1 MTQAMIL
8 KNGSKRSFKFYWNI
22 SCSNKTKNKSFDLIF
37 RRLVLARFRLLP
49 FPVPLSLFLLHLE
62 LRFLLYAGRPLALEP
77 LDGLR
82 RLLLEAG
89 QRVHAFLLPLLG
101 HGLITRLAELLSL
114 DGSQDA
120 AVKVSGYPEK

>member
-1 MTQAMIL
+1 MDPREVSSFIGTSVAAT
-8 KNGSKRSFKFYWNI
+8 KRE
-22 SCSNKTKNKSFDLIF
+22 NKSFDLIF

-62 LRFLLYAGRPLALEP
+62 LRFLLYVGRPLALEP

-120 AVKVSGYPEK
+120 AVKVAGYPEK

>member
-1 MTQAMIL
+1 MDPREVSSFIGTSVAAT
-8 KNGSKRSFKFYWNI
+8 KR
-22 SCSNKTKNKSFDLIF
+22 KNKSFDLIF

-62 LRFLLYAGRPLALEP
+62 LRFLLYVGRPWALEP
-77 LDGLR
+77 LDRLR

-89 QRVHAFLLPLLG
+89 QRVHAFLLPLG
-101 HGLITRLAELLSL
+101 HGLISRLAELLSL

-120 AVKVSGYPEK
+120 AVKVAGYPEK